1 MAIFNGVLKKLEGS
15 MGGMTFRNVAG
26 QTIVSEKV
34 TKTTNPRT
42 HAQMARRVT
51 LANLVSTYRLMQQ
64 SNLKGFETKERK
76 QSDYNAFVSQNIDAV
91 RVFLTKQQANA
102 QACVAAPYVI
112 TAGSLPA
119 IVIGTT
125 ASTGQWKTDI
135 SIDTTISGTTTIG
148 ALSSDILRLNTGYK
162 IGDQISY
169 ISLRQVFDAVSEMPY
184 VKLYRSDLI
193 LDPEST
199 ENVWATCGATG
210 FTTVAGYL
218 GHSAEQIQGAF
229 AWVHSRNVSGN
240 LAVSTQRLVVNND
253 ILSQFSSAVAMEK
266 AIMSYGEEKEVFL
279 ASESS
284 KFEGALQQEI
294 IFNRGRSKIIQL
306 TGAEEEVTYAD
317 WDGYNFAELIE
328 SDILYMNVYIADT
341 AGKTSATYSVKYSV
355 DGGEPLFINGEASVG
370 GTVGSEHIQI
380 ELNPITCNSWILLD
394 VTINDQV
401 FFKAQ

>member
-1 MAIFNGVLKKLEGS
+1 

-119 IVIGTT
+119 IVIGVT

-135 SIDTTISGTTTIG
+135 RIDTTINDTTTIG
-148 ALSSDILRLNTGYK
+148 ALSADILSKNTGYK

-193 LDPEST
+193 LDPENT

-253 ILSQFSSAVAMEK
+253 ILAQFTSAVAMEK

-284 KFEGALQQEI
+284 KFEGALQEEI
-294 IFNRGRSKIIQL
+294 IFDKEHSAIIAGS
-306 TGAEEEVTYAD
+306 TEVRTIPYAE
-317 WDGYNFAELIE
+317 WNGYNFAEVMEMEFPTVAVAI
-328 SDILYMNVYIADT
+328 SDKGSKDT
-341 AGKTSATYSVKYSV
+341 VSFSVKYSV
-355 DGGEPLFINGEASVG
+355 DGGEPLFANGEAL
-370 GTVGSEHIQI
+370 I
-380 ELNPITCNSWILLD
+380 ESIEDAFAAPLPLQQITCDSWELLV
-394 VTINDQV
+394 VTVNDQV
-401 FFKAQ
+401 LFKAQ

>member
-1 MAIFNGVLKKLEGS
+1 
-15 MGGMTFRNVAG
+15 MGGMTFRTVAG

-64 SNLKGFETKERK
+64 SNLKGFETKKRK

-91 RVFLTKQQANA
+91 RVFLTRQQANA

-135 SIDTTISGTTTIG
+135 RIDSTISEMTTIG
-148 ALSSDILRLNTGYK
+148 ALSSDILRLNTGFK

-199 ENVWATCGATG
+199 ENVWETCGATG

-253 ILSQFSSAVAMEK
+253 ILAQFASAVAMEK

-284 KFEGALQQEI
+284 KFEGALQEEI
-294 IFNRGRSKIIQL
+294 IFDKNYTAIIA
-306 TGAEEEVTYAD
+306 GATSVQTVPYAD
-317 WDGYNFAELIE
+317 WNGRNFAEIME
-328 SDILYMNVYIADT
+328 MQNPKIGVAISDNASKY
-341 AGKTSATYSVKYSV
+341 SASFSVKYSF
-355 DGGEPLFINGEASVG
+355 DGGEPKFINGESVIE
-370 GTVGSEHIQI
+370 GSEGSYNMSIPLQQI
-380 ELNPITCNSWILLD
+380 SCDTWELLS
-394 VTINDQV
+394 VTINDQIL
-401 FFKAQ
+401 FKAQ